1 MVCPDYCTIDHL
13 QAGVAAPAVVESFQH
28 QLPQAGQRPA
38 PELPVD
44 RRPFTKVLVQIAPSN
59 ARPGNLE
66 NLIQNKAVVPPAPAT
81 TGTVLDYERLKTGPF
96 LDAHQTPYQNGLRK
110 SHLES
115 DLSLVGNPLCQ
126 RLLHEAKYSRLP

>member
-1 MVCPDYCTIDHL
+1 MVCPDYCTIYHL

-66 NLIQNKAVVPPAPAT
+66 NLIQNKTVVPACSLRHLFSCSAAIPAA
-81 TGTVLDYERLKTGPF
+81 VWQKL
-96 LDAHQTPYQNGLRK
+96 
-110 SHLES
+110 HLTHCA
-115 DLSLVGNPLCQ
+115 D
-126 RLLHEAKYSRLP
+126 